1 MSRKKKV
8 WGITGVVISMLLMTA
23 CGNGKASQEDLAAY
37 EGEWVAVAASQE
49 GVSLGM
55 EVIANGDM
63 ELVLNSDATPELH
76 FSGGNGEGTWNVNK
90 EEFTLT
96 TGEDEIKGTI
106 TEDTL
111 IVEKMPG
118 TDISFT
124 FARKDMIAVAE
135 PGLYLTDAEK
145 TFSGDWIGEKEDV
158 EIEIEENHKIF
169 ITYDEQE
176 AEFFWSSED
185 KKGFVEE
192 GNMML
197 SWEFTEEGKLHVSY
211 DDGEESCEFDCIR
224 P

>member
-1 MSRKKKV
+1 MQK
-8 WGITGVVISMLLMTA
+8 
-23 CGNGKASQEDLAAY
+23 
-37 EGEWVAVAASQE
+37 
-49 GVSLGM
+49 
-55 EVIANGDM
+55 
-63 ELVLNSDATPELH
+63 
-76 FSGGNGEGTWNVNK
+76 
-90 EEFTLT
+90 
-96 TGEDEIKGTI
+96 
-106 TEDTL
+106 
-111 IVEKMPG
+111 
-118 TDISFT
+118 
-124 FARKDMIAVAE
+124 
-135 PGLYLTDAEK
+135 K

-211 DDGEESCEFDCIR
+211 DDGEESCEFDCVR